1 MLELS
6 LLLPDP
12 FAETRVY
19 LEKTITAYWWMFGIC
34 VLTMLVLVVVLVQV
48 VRTTKCT
55 DPVYLLMLFFLQ
67 LTMAANLYFFMY

>member
-1 MLELS
+1 
-6 LLLPDP
+6 
-12 FAETRVY
+12 
-19 LEKTITAYWWMFGIC
+19 MFGIC